1 MPKYV
6 FSCHDYW
13 IDEWSIIFQYNLQ
26 TFSNFLSNFFSGSW
40 NSVEHSRAAF
50 GPVRETDE
58 EDWLEDP
65 EGLIR
70 IMTTDP
76 KSLTVL

>member
-1 MPKYV
+1 MITE
-6 FSCHDYW
+6 SMNG
-13 IDEWSIIFQYNLQ
+13 QL
-26 TFSNFLSNFFSGSW
+26 FSNTIFKHFRTFFRTFFSGSW